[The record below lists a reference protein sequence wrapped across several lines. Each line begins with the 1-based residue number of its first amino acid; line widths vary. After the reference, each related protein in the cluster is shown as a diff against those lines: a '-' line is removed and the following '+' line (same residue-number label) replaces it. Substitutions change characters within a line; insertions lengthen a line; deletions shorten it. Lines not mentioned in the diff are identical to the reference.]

1 MGEHIALDASLAIL
15 ASIHEMD
22 VEVARE
28 KLKGYKGIKKRF
40 DILHKSEDFILIDD
54 YGHHPTEI
62 KATLKSA
69 LHYARMMG
77 HVHVTAIW
85 QPHKYSRTIDNL
97 QSFVECFEG
106 VDQLILL
113 PVWRAGEK
121 EVFID
126 FEKEFA
132 RYEPLLADKLK
143 RVGEGIEVLKQEH
156 ATLVLDKGLVIGF
169 GAGDITYQL
178 RGTV

>member
-1 MGEHIALDASLAIL
+1 
-15 ASIHEMD
+15 
-22 VEVARE
+22 VARE

-40 DILHKSEDFILIDD
+40 DILHKRDDFILIDD

-69 LHYARMMG
+69 LEYATMMKQT
-77 HVHVTAIW
+77 HVTAIW

-121 EVFID
+121 EVFN
-126 FEKEFA
+126 K
-132 RYEPLLADKLK
+132 
-143 RVGEGIEVLKQEH
+143 
-156 ATLVLDKGLVIGF
+156 
-169 GAGDITYQL
+169 
-178 RGTV
+178 